1 MTSLCL
7 PGRISD
13 LWEHFLTSILDEKR
27 QCLVEMPENS
37 SPDKALCMRDYFPA
51 EAINDQLIELGQN
64 EILIYYWDAQR
75 EDISYVGKSDI
86 LQSDHF
92 VSN

>member
-1 MTSLCL
+1 
-7 PGRISD
+7 
-13 LWEHFLTSILDEKR
+13 
-27 QCLVEMPENS
+27 
-37 SPDKALCMRDYFPA
+37 MRDYFPA

-86 LQSDHF
+86 LQSDLF